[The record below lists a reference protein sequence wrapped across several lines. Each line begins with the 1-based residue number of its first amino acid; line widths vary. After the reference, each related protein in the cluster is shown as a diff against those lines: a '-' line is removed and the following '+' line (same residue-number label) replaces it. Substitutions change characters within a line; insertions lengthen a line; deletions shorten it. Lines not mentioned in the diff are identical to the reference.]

1 MHIHLKVN
9 VVFEDNYSYN
19 DGGIYNEML
28 EFIRTILAG
37 LFISACNVADPD
49 WLYSFYD
56 SEDIDHITDEMKR
69 QTEEWASSKPYHS
82 LTLKFSTMP
91 NIYDF
96 ELIDLCVFLGMKRP
110 YLAYEDIKD
119 DHEAAKA
126 IVDCWQRCA
135 NGEDNCKG
143 CPHEKLCKFHDDYLE
158 KSQVK
163 KVGSHNINFAIPSS
177 KKLRHLTLKEMKELR
192 KEFFAS

>member
-9 VVFEDNYSYN
+9 VVFEDDYSYN
-19 DGGIYNEML
+19 DGGIYDEML
-28 EFIRTILAG
+28 EFIRIILGG

-56 SEDIDHITDEMKR
+56 SDDLDHITGEMKR
-69 QTEEWASSKPYHS
+69 QTEEWASSKPNHS

-96 ELIDLCVFLGMKRP
+96 ALTDLCVFLGMKRP

-126 IVDCWQRCA
+126 IIECWQRCA
-135 NGEDNCKG
+135 NGEDNCKD
-143 CPHEKLCKFHDDYLE
+143 CPHEKLCKFHDNYLE
-158 KSQVK
+158 ESQIK
-163 KVGSHNINFAIPSS
+163 KVGPININFAIPSS